1 MTVQQLQEQYEKAL
15 EDAYNRPSELSDDLE
30 LAFWHMIE
38 DYLDSQNVV
47 YSKSRQSE
55 SVYIE
60 TIKEID
66 EDGDIIDDATIRV
79 AMHDNGRSYDVE
91 YIEKD
96 FVDMM
101 KRLEK
106 IIQTEEGVYCEK

>member
-1 MTVQQLQEQYEKAL
+1 MTVQELQEQYNKAL
-15 EDAYNRPSELSDDLE
+15 EDAYNHRTELTDDLE
-30 LAFWHMIE
+30 IAFWHMIE
-38 DYLDSQNVV
+38 DYLDSQNIV

-79 AMHDNGRSYDVE
+79 AIHDNGRTYDKN
-91 YIEKD
+91 YIMND
-96 FVDMM
+96 FEDMM
-101 KRLEK
+101 DKLKE
-106 IIQTEEGVYCEK
+106 ITTETGVYCELN